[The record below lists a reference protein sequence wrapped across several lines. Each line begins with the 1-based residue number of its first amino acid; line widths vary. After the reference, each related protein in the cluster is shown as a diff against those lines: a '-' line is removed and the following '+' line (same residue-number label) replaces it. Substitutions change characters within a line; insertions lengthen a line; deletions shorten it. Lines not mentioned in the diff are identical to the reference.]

1 MLNRRSGVEMVCGG
15 QSGVGVE
22 KDLESCQA
30 YTFCTAML
38 QTALEVL
45 PWQTT
50 RAGHLK
56 DEREVEREEGGGG
69 GRA

>member
-1 MLNRRSGVEMVCGG
+1 MS
-15 QSGVGVE
+15 
-22 KDLESCQA
+22 
-30 YTFCTAML
+30 
-38 QTALEVL
+38 QTASEVS
-45 PWQTT
+45 PWQTK

>member
-1 MLNRRSGVEMVCGG
+1 
-15 QSGVGVE
+15 
-22 KDLESCQA
+22 
-30 YTFCTAML
+30 ML

-45 PWQTT
+45 PWQTK

>member
-1 MLNRRSGVEMVCGG
+1 M
-15 QSGVGVE
+15 GVE
-22 KDLESCQA
+22 KDLESCQRWA
-30 YTFCTAML
+30 SYTFCTAML

-45 PWQTT
+45 PWQTK